1 MAYATINPATGE
13 QLATFPEHT
22 AVEVEAAL
30 ATAQKA
36 FGNWRRLSYVQRAAI
51 VNRAAEIMR
60 ERSDEF
66 SKLITLKMGK
76 VYQEA
81 VGETQFS
88 ADILSYYAENAEAFL
103 ALEPLSQKDRE
114 AIVVSQPIGIL
125 FGIEPWNFP
134 YYQLARFVAPNLM
147 AGNTVIIKHAP
158 SVPQCAN
165 LFEQL
170 FLEAGAEPG
179 VYTNLRHSN
188 DQAAGVIADERVK
201 GVAVTGSD
209 RAGSAVASEAGR
221 AMKRSTM
228 ELGGSDPF
236 LILDDAN
243 FEKALEWALWSR
255 LLNCGQRCVC
265 AKRFI
270 IAESLYDRFL
280 ASAQKALATTKI
292 GNPMQRDTNLGPLAS
307 EKARNTLIDQVNRSV
322 KAGATLVRGGK
333 GVDGA
338 GFFFEPAILTGIEKG
353 NPAYSQEFFGPVFL
367 IFKAKTE
374 EEAIALANDTPFGL
388 ASTVFSEDK
397 GRAARVATEIDA
409 GMVFINH
416 PAWTA
421 PDLPFGGVK
430 HSGYGRELSRLGI
443 QEFVNKKLISTQDAA
458 SQAL

>member
-1 MAYATINPATGE
+1 MAYDTINPATGE

-30 ATAQKA
+30 TTAQKA
-36 FGNWRRLSYVQRAAI
+36 YGNWRRLSYVQRAAI

-66 SKLITLKMGK
+66 SKLITLEMGK

-81 VGETQFS
+81 VGETQLS

-103 ALEPLSQKDRE
+103 APEPLSQKDGE

-170 FLEAGAEPG
+170 FLEAGAELG
-179 VYTNLRHSN
+179 VYTNLRLSN
-188 DQAAGVIADERVK
+188 DQAASVIADERVK

-209 RAGSAVASEAGR
+209 RAGSAVASEAGK
-221 AMKRSTM
+221 AMKGSTM

-236 LILDDAN
+236 LVLDDAN

-255 LLNCGQRCVC
+255 LLNCGQGCVC

-270 IAESLYDRFL
+270 VAESLYDRFL
-280 ASAQKALATTKI
+280 AGAQKALATTKI
-292 GNPMQRDTNLGPLAS
+292 GNPMQKDTNLGPLAS
-307 EKARNTLIDQVNRSV
+307 EKARDTLIDQVNRSV
-322 KAGATLVRGGK
+322 KAGATLVMGGK
-333 GVDGA
+333 AVDGP

-353 NPAYSQEFFGPVFL
+353 NPAYSEEFFGPVFL
-367 IFKAKTE
+367 MFKAKTE

-397 GRAARVATEIDA
+397 DRAARVAAEIDA

-430 HSGYGRELSRLGI
+430 QSGYGRELSRLGI
-443 QEFVNKKLISTQDAA
+443 QEFVNKKLIRTQDAA